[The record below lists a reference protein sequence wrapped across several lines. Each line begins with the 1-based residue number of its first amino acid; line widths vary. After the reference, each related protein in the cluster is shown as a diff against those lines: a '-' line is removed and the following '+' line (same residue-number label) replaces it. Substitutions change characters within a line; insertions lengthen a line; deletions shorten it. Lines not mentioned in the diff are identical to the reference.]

1 MIFSAIITVCL
12 SVEGKQPSCTFYAS
26 PTVSFQSQQQCQ
38 ASTQEAAAIYHA
50 EQLRIFPLS
59 AVFVKGTCMSR
70 AQYDTR
76 VALIPAFA
84 DSLGATY
91 TLRFY

>member
-1 MIFSAIITVCL
+1 MIFSAIVTVCL
-12 SVEGKQPSCTFYAS
+12 SVEGKQPHCRFYAS

-38 ASTQEAAAIYHA
+38 ASTQESAATYRA
-50 EQLRIFPLS
+50 EQLKALPLS
-59 AVFVKGTCMSR
+59 AVFVKGTCMTR

-91 TLRFY
+91 SLRFY